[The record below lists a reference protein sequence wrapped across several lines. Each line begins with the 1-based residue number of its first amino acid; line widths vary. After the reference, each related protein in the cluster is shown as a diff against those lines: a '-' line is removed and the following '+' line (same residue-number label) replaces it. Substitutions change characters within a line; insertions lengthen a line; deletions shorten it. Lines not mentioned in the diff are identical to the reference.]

1 MAARFLAFGGD
12 PQSTAQA
19 LLGQR
24 LVRVLD
30 GKRLAG
36 IIVEV
41 EAYLGPRDRAC
52 HTWNGR
58 RTARTATMYLGGG
71 YAYVYFTYG
80 MHHCLNVVCGA
91 PGDGAAVLLRAI
103 EPTEGLDLMQ
113 ARRPAARR
121 DADLCRGPGRLT
133 AALGL
138 DRRHD
143 ALDLRSSPDLFI
155 ERLRRGGLPV
165 GGVVRTARVGVES
178 CGSRSWARRK
188 LRYLLRGNPYVS
200 RTFS

>member
-1 MAARFLAFGGD
+1 MAARFLAFAGD
-12 PQSTAQA
+12 PQATAEA

-30 GKRLAG
+30 GTRLAG
-36 IIVEV
+36 TIVEV

-58 RTARTATMYLGGG
+58 RTPRIETMYHGGG

-80 MHHCLNVVCGA
+80 MHHCLNVVCGR

-103 EPTEGLDLMQ
+103 QPTEGLEVMRVL
-113 ARRPAARR
+113 RPAARR
-121 DADLCRGPGRLT
+121 DLDLCRGPGRLT

-138 DRRHD
+138 DLRHD
-143 ALDLRSSPDLFI
+143 RLDLRASGELFI
-155 ERLRRGGLPV
+155 ERLRRGGLAP
-165 GGVVRTARVGVES
+165 GRAARTRRVGVES
-178 CGSRSWARRK
+178 SGVRWAGRR

-200 RTFS
+200 RTFP